1 MKQPKFSVI
10 VPVYKAESH
19 LYRCVD
25 NILAQSFTDFELI
38 LVNDGSPDRSG
49 EICEEYAKK
58 DMRIKVL
65 HKDNGGPSS
74 ARNVGLD
81 NAIGEYICFVDS
93 DDTIDTTFLENF
105 GACEADITIQGFYSK
120 RYKEL
125 HEEYQ
130 PIIETICNRADVK
143 HLVDILHKANNTG
156 YLWTRAFK
164 RKIIEANGLRLN
176 ERYRVREDEEF
187 IWRYMCECT
196 SFKSVNKGAYHYDM
210 PNFDEKYNIDWDND
224 FRCTSSIIESTIKL
238 TANFNHPIQINNIN
252 RLARDIIKYYLCDK
266 FESKRIISL
275 VDIYCNYV
283 NNGRLYSKLNKRS
296 RILYLCI
303 GTRTP
308 ILIHSVISKL
318 LKFIYRLKNL

>member
-1 MKQPKFSVI
+1 MNIKPKFSII
-10 VPVYKAESH
+10 VPVYKAEAFICNCIES
-19 LYRCVD
+19 
-25 NILAQSFTDFELI
+25 ILAQTIADYELI

-93 DDTIDTTFLENF
+93 DDTIDNTFLENF
-105 GACEADITIQGFYSK
+105 GECKADITIQGFYSK

-130 PIIETICNRADVK
+130 PIIETICNRADLK
-143 HLVDILHKANNTG
+143 LLVDILYKANNTG

-187 IWRYMCECT
+187 IWRYMCCCNT
-196 SFKSVNKGAYHYDM
+196 YVTVNKGAYHYEM
-210 PNFDEKYNIDWDND
+210 PDFTSKYSFIDLDTD
-224 FRCTSSIIESTIKL
+224 SECTISIIESIKSL
-238 TANFNHPIQINNIN
+238 LGDYNHPHIVNNIN
-252 RLARDIIKYYLCDK
+252 RLASIILNSYRKRDYNTTNTKKYIQQFKKYYRKVRGNK
-266 FESKRIISL
+266 FMSFKSKII
-275 VDIYCNYV
+275 Y
-283 NNGRLYSKLNKRS
+283 
-296 RILYLCI
+296 YLI
-303 GTRTP
+303 GTYTP
-308 ILIHSVISKL
+308 DYMHKLYHYILSK
-318 LKFIYRLKNL
+318 